1 MTLKILFFSVFLLF
15 AGIVSARNVT
25 LGNPSE
31 GKLLYHQ
38 KFEKIP
44 KPDVTEISRG
54 TINIKDGV
62 ITAIVIQDLQG
73 DGRSFVLSGGIGES
87 KVKIELIGER
97 GTGFKFIVDVYG
109 KPSQPSSKLKDLS
122 KDKSDKVDEPKG
134 KSLNPDELSEDKSEN
149 PDEGSKNKSDKVDD
163 SKDKSK
169 KPDEVS
175 KDKSEKPSK
184 DKMKLIYTPAE
195 A

>member
-1 MTLKILFFSVFLLF
+1 MFLKESSSTIKS
-15 AGIVSARNVT
+15 SKKT
-25 LGNPSE
+25 
-31 GKLLYHQ
+31 
-38 KFEKIP
+38 P

-73 DGRSFVLSGGIGES
+73 DGRSFVLSGGIGEN

-97 GTGFKFIVDVYG
+97 GTGFKFIIDVYG
-109 KPSQPSSKLKDLS
+109 KLGEPLSKSEDSSKDKSDKVDETKGKSLNPEEPSKDTPEKPDEVSKDSS

-134 KSLNPDELSEDKSEN
+134 KSE
-149 PDEGSKNKSDKVDD
+149 
-163 SKDKSK
+163 

-175 KDKSEKPSK
+175 KDNSEKPSK
-184 DKMKLIYTPAE
+184 DKMKLVYTPDE